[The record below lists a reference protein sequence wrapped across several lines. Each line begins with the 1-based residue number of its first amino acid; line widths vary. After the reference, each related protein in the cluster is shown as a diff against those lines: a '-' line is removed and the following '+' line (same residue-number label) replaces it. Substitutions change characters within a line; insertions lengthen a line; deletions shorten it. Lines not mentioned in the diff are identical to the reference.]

1 MFISFVLNF
10 IDDLFGFVSFLLCL
24 VSLRF
29 VSACFV
35 SLRVCFV
42 SRFKITPFPLLIN
55 NIDVCLFLDDNVL
68 AYVLCI
74 LT

>member
-29 VSACFV
+29 VS
-35 SLRVCFV
+35 VCFV